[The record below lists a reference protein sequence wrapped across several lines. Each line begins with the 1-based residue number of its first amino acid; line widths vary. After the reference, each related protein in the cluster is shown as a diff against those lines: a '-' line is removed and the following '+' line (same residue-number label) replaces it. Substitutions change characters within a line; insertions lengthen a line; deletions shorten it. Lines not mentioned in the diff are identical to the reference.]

1 MLIQRATIS
10 DIDSIVKVTRTKENR
25 KALPW
30 VMKVALKDAIE
41 HPKSDVLL
49 VAKDENKGVLGFIR
63 LHCRRD
69 KKATIH
75 EIAVL
80 DNFKGKGIGTALLKK
95 AEENVKEKDCKIIGL
110 KTPSDLIG
118 THLFYIKKGF
128 KNTSKILTEKRSLF
142 VFEKEI

>member
-80 DNFKGKGIGTALLKK
+80 DNFKGKGIGTELLKK
-95 AEENVKEKDCKIIGL
+95 AKKKVKEKDCNRIGL
-110 KTPSDLIG
+110 KTPSDLTR
-118 THLFYIKKGF
+118 THLFYIKEGF
-128 KNTSKILTEKRSLF
+128 KNIGEVFTKKRSLF